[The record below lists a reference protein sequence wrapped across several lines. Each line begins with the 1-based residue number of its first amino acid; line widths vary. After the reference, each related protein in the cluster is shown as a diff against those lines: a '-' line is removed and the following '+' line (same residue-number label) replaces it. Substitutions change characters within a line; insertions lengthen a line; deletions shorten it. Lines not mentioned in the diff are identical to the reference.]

1 MSIKPRAIKR
11 PVYTYA
17 DYEAA
22 KREWSFRNPSATHEQ
37 YERAMRDIATRMGL

>member
-22 KREWSFRNPSATHEQ
+22 KREWSFRNPAATPEQ
-37 YERAMRDIATRMGL
+37 YEAACRAIARRLGL